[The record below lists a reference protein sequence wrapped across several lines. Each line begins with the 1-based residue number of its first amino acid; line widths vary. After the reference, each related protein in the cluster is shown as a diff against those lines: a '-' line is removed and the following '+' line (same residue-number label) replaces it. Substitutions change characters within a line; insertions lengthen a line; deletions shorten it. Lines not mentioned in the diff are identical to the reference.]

1 MTWWTGSAVGFDCET
16 DGRDPAEARMIT
28 GACVQLMMG
37 KVAVPFEFM
46 AKPERPIPD
55 EAVNIHHITTE
66 RAEAEGMPREAA
78 VRAVVEQLAAA
89 GPMCPVVGQNVSYD
103 LTLLDREMRRTGVG
117 HLALEENRT
126 ITIVAAGGVVVN
138 FPVIDTYVIDKAID
152 KYRKGKR
159 QLSILAS
166 HYGVPMAEGAA
177 HGATADVVAALRIA
191 WRMHQLGE
199 MAIDYIACNG
209 DDPMPH
215 ADHLFMKRYAG
226 RRNPLELVGTFARL
240 AELSLAD
247 LHAEQI
253 VWAAEQARSLREY
266 FATSGTG
273 DPAGVDGS
281 WPLRTLDTSSLV
293 TAPGTTLI

>member
-1 MTWWTGSAVGFDCET
+1 MSWWTGSAVGFDCET

-28 GACVQLMMG
+28 GACVQLAGG
-37 KVAVPFEFM
+37 KSVGQFEFM

-55 EAVNIHHITTE
+55 EAAAIHGISTE
-66 RAEAEGMPREAA
+66 RAETEGMPREAA
-78 VRAVVEQLAAA
+78 VRAVVEQLAVA
-89 GPMCPVVGQNVSYD
+89 GPLCPVVGQNVSYD

-117 HLALEENRT
+117 HLALDADRMVSL
-126 ITIVAAGGVVVN
+126 IVDGDTLTD
-138 FPVIDTYVIDKAID
+138 FPVIDTYVIDKAVD

-159 QLSILAS
+159 QLSVLAS
-166 HYGVPMAEGAA
+166 HYWVPMAEGAA

-209 DDPMPH
+209 DDPAPH
-215 ADHLFMKRYAG
+215 ADHPFMKRYAG
-226 RRNPLELVGTFARL
+226 RRDPLELVGTFARL

-281 WPLRTLDTSSLV
+281 WPLRTLNTSSLV
-293 TAPGTTLI
+293 TVPGTTLI